1 MGDDHGGV
9 AEVGHDH
16 EPDPE
21 PGGTIARLGPDRIA
35 VRLEAGERRVIGTL
49 LAELRTQLDDPE
61 TAAPDGTLARL
72 FPPAF
77 PDDPEAEASYADL
90 VREDL
95 LDGRRQRLQT
105 VMATLDA
112 RELDDQQ
119 AFAWMGVLNDLRL
132 ALGTTLGVTEDD
144 DIRHPDADDPEAFRW
159 AVFGWL
165 AWLVGGFVEAL
176 EDTLPD
182 VPDEDA

>member
-1 MGDDHGGV
+1 M
-9 AEVGHDH
+9 
-16 EPDPE
+16 
-21 PGGTIARLGPDRIA
+21 
-35 VRLEAGERRVIGTL
+35 IGTL

-95 LDGRRQRLQT
+95 LDGRRQRLDDRDG
-105 VMATLDA
+105 DA
-112 RELDDQQ
+112 RRAGARRRGGVRLDGRAQRP
-119 AFAWMGVLNDLRL
+119 AAGAGRPRC
-132 ALGTTLGVTEDD
+132 GVTEDD
-144 DIRHPDADDPEAFRW
+144 DIRQPDAHDPDAFRW